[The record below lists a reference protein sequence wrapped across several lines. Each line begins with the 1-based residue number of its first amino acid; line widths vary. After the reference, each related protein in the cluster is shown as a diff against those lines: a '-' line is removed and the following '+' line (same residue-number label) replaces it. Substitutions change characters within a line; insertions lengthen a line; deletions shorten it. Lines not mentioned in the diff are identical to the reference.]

1 MTEPTTRQRES
12 GSAHKRVFI
21 QTFGCQMNEYD
32 TAKMLELLGRERYTR
47 VDRPE
52 GADLILI
59 NTCAIREKPEH
70 KVYSLLGR
78 LEGLKRRHP
87 ETVIGVA
94 GCVAQQ
100 DGEKIL
106 KRARNVDFVFGTDN
120 LFDLPEM
127 LARVA
132 EGERFARTQWRPPK
146 APVENFIPPEAIPG
160 LTPGSADAAA
170 PAPVKAQLAIAKGCN
185 NMCTF
190 CVVPYTRGREVSRE
204 PDNILQE
211 AAALVARGAKEIML
225 LGQNVNSYRAQ
236 GVDFVELLHRLNGLP
251 GLERIR
257 YTSPHPKDFNEP
269 LARAHRDL
277 PKLCE
282 HLHLPF
288 QSGSDRILRAMRRN
302 HTIAEYL
309 EKLAVARELVP
320 GLALST
326 DIIVGFPGET
336 EADFEATL
344 NVIRNVRFDHL
355 YAFKFS
361 PRSITPAAELPGQ
374 VPEAVKAERLSR
386 ILALHQA
393 NAQAANDDMIGSRQ
407 EILVEGAHPRD
418 PNSRMGRTRGHKST
432 KIPGCA
438 AEPGALVTVEIVAAR
453 KFSLVGKV
461 QGDG

>member
-1 MTEPTTRQRES
+1 MAKAPATRQAPPRDAANQELVWNGITS
-12 GSAHKRVFI
+12 GVLSVFSSDHAAYR
-21 QTFGCQMNEYD
+21 FD
-32 TAKMLELLGRERYTR
+32 S
-47 VDRPE
+47 P
-52 GADLILI
+52 
-59 NTCAIREKPEH
+59 
-70 KVYSLLGR
+70 
-78 LEGLKRRHP
+78 
-87 ETVIGVA
+87 A
-94 GCVAQQ
+94 GKKAG
-100 DGEKIL
+100 GE
-106 KRARNVDFVFGTDN
+106 N
-120 LFDLPEM
+120 
-127 LARVA
+127 
-132 EGERFARTQWRPPK
+132 
-146 APVENFIPPEAIPG
+146 APFHAIP
-160 LTPGSADAAA
+160 
-170 PAPVKAQLAIAKGCN
+170 
-185 NMCTF
+185 
-190 CVVPYTRGREVSRE
+190 
-204 PDNILQE
+204 
-211 AAALVARGAKEIML
+211 
-225 LGQNVNSYRAQ
+225 
-236 GVDFVELLHRLNGLP
+236 NGLP

-288 QSGSDRILRAMRRN
+288 QAGSDRILRAMRRN

-326 DIIVGFPGET
+326 DIIAGFPGET

-344 NVIRNVRFDHL
+344 DVIRNVRFDHL

-393 NAQAANDDMIGSRQ
+393 NAQAANEDMIGSRQ